1 MLLNRKKPS
10 LLDTT
15 TYVMRSATEALSNR
29 GYNLRDTCA
38 DMLLSLTCRS
48 MTEKN
53 NFAWHSDLHA
63 AATKAPNNREY
74 NLRDPNTL
82 LSAKHQSMK
91 KKKKSCLTFAL
102 TCCWLPLKRLAVE
115 EIARLTLRSLSSS
128 VLLTMEVDWSLAR
141 HIISLVSALSDTESQ
156 LVS

>member
-74 NLRDPNTL
+74 NLHDPNTL

-91 KKKKSCLTFAL
+91 KKKILLDICTHM
-102 TCCWLPLKRLAVE
+102 
-115 EIARLTLRSLSSS
+115 
-128 VLLTMEVDWSLAR
+128 LLTATETPSGGGDSSLDVAE
-141 HIISLVSALSDTESQ
+141 LVFQRFTHNGGRLKPCSAHHQSR
-156 LVS
+156 